1 MINRKKNN
9 KGFSLIELIIVIAIM
24 AVLTAI
30 LAPQLLRYV
39 ERSRE
44 ARDRQNIQAVYEAFQ
59 LAIIEEGVTISEGSI
74 YYNAD
79 GKIASIGP
87 TLKAQFKLI
96 FGEAGDRAPTN
107 PDNKEYW
114 VEPLVSRKYRQTV
127 NRPKFTF
134 KWNNKAISD
143 YIIVTYDNP
152 VP

>member
-59 LAIIEEGVTISEGSI
+59 IAITEETTSINPGII
-74 YYNAD
+74 YYRPS
-79 GKIASIGP
+79 GELQGMGE
-87 TLKAQFKLI
+87 TLRNEFVLT
-96 FGEAGDRAPTN
+96 FGAGGLNGT
-107 PDNKEYW
+107 KYF
-114 VEPLVSRKYRQTV
+114 VKPLVSA
-127 NRPKFTF
+127 KFKQAANNPQF
-134 KWNNKAISD
+134 YFEWNGGNSVKD
-143 YIIVTYDNP
+143 YIIVTYKNP
-152 VP
+152 VA